1 MPPTNRNRTL
11 DAAAPFSS
19 PSRLSLPIS
28 HRRRHAPPPPSPPSP
43 LADASASTSAATATS
58 TSAAAARVPS
68 SLSSHPLSL
77 PSPPPPP
84 APRDATS
91 ASRRRH
97 RRPCRLE
104 PPRPYPPPPSP
115 RVAAS
120 AFPSRR
126 RLRRRRRAMW
136 LLAAV
141 GEAGSDG
148 QALKAVAS
156 YGGKFMA
163 GQSGGLTDDGGDG
176 GDGAVGRNPSP
187 CHQHPFATSL
197 YLLLLRYTSRC
208 RRRALPPSPTS
219 SGAFEVV
226 RCSIR

>member
-1 MPPTNRNRTL
+1 
-11 DAAAPFSS
+11 
-19 PSRLSLPIS
+19 
-28 HRRRHAPPPPSPPSP
+28 
-43 LADASASTSAATATS
+43 
-58 TSAAAARVPS
+58 
-68 SLSSHPLSL
+68 
-77 PSPPPPP
+77 
-84 APRDATS
+84 
-91 ASRRRH
+91 
-97 RRPCRLE
+97 
-104 PPRPYPPPPSP
+104 
-115 RVAAS
+115 
-120 AFPSRR
+120 
-126 RLRRRRRAMW
+126 MW

-226 RCSIR
+226 SSRTGVIVDRTILAENRKHDLCVQARFSVMMRTEAVQHSQW

>member
-1 MPPTNRNRTL
+1 
-11 DAAAPFSS
+11 
-19 PSRLSLPIS
+19 
-28 HRRRHAPPPPSPPSP
+28 
-43 LADASASTSAATATS
+43 
-58 TSAAAARVPS
+58 
-68 SLSSHPLSL
+68 
-77 PSPPPPP
+77 
-84 APRDATS
+84 
-91 ASRRRH
+91 
-97 RRPCRLE
+97 
-104 PPRPYPPPPSP
+104 
-115 RVAAS
+115 
-120 AFPSRR
+120 
-126 RLRRRRRAMW
+126 MW

-226 RCSIR
+226 SPGSNRASSCHHSPMLLGKEILAARLRKSPLPLLPQAGSDGQALKAVASYGGKFMAGQSGGLTDDGGDGGDGAVGRNPSPCHQHPFATSLYLLLLRYTSRCRRRALPPSPTSSGAFEVVRCSIR